1 MMPLALACAFSGMAA
16 LCLAMERAP
25 PALGRVGMSG
35 RAWRVAGGVLVATAF
50 GLCCEAAG
58 ASMGLVW
65 WVVGLAVA
73 GLVLVFGL
81 KPYRPGLILPL
92 ALAAPG
98 VALVLATL

>member
-1 MMPLALACAFSGMAA
+1 MIPLALACAFSGMAA

-25 PALGRVGMSG
+25 PALGR
-35 RAWRVAGGVLVATAF
+35 AWRVAGWVLVATAF

-58 ASMGLVW
+58 ASMGSVW